1 MSQRFVNGPI
11 NAIRLEGNVA
21 GIDKVIYLFMDRHDA
36 IYEQT
41 KCTNVFAKDISQ
53 YFLDMM
59 FQTKETGL
67 TYDFFVETTVTNI
80 NTTKARQ
87 RKYERKQI
95 YINDTEDMFA
105 KLIQYDPKTNKISY
119 EKELAHIRL
128 HFMDIRDH
136 FEWVAYVI
144 FDAIREQIK
153 KKNYQAARTQV
164 SKLLSIMRLLV
175 DILKKPV
182 KRKAVVLQEP
192 QKNVL
197 KPDVLNYLAY
207 KMRHS
212 YTHKEIKDHMNAL
225 MDDIVTTA
233 ETAIGLVQRLDNDLG
248 EAKYRGLDT
257 IENLI
262 FNIFFVRLTDIF
274 FLRRVLDKN
283 YITHVITYTGW
294 SHSDFYANILVR
306 DYGFTITHST
316 MSRIS
321 LELANNM
328 AARKGFG
335 FLIDVPGQCVDI
347 SHFPENFL

>member
-1 MSQRFVNGPI
+1 MNQRFVNGPI
-11 NAIRLEGNVA
+11 NAIRLEGKVA
-21 GIDKVIYLFMDRHDA
+21 GIDKVVYLFMDRHDA

-53 YFLDMM
+53 YLLDMM
-59 FQTKETGL
+59 FQIKETGL
-67 TYDFFVETTVTNI
+67 TYDFFIETTVTNI
-80 NTTKARQ
+80 NTTKSRS

-105 KLIQYDPKTNKISY
+105 KLIQYNPKTNRVSY
-119 EKELAHIRL
+119 QKELSHIRL

-136 FEWVAYVI
+136 FEWIAYVI
-144 FDAIREQIK
+144 YDSIREQIK
-153 KKNYQAARTQV
+153 KKNYTSARSHV
-164 SKLLSIMRLLV
+164 SKLISTMKLLI

-192 QKNVL
+192 QKHIL

-212 YTHKEIKDHMNAL
+212 YHNREIKDHMNAL
-225 MDDIVTTA
+225 IDDIITTA
-233 ETAIGLVQRLDNDLG
+233 ETALGLVQRLEEDLK
-248 EAKYRGLDT
+248 ESRFRGLDT

-262 FNIFFVRLTDIF
+262 FNTFFVRLTDIF
-274 FLRRVLDKN
+274 FLRRVLDKS

-316 MSRIS
+316 MTRIS

-335 FLIDVPGQCVDI
+335 FLIDVPGQCIDI
-347 SHFPENFL
+347 SHFPDNFL